1 MFRPPP
7 IRFYN
12 PRQLR
17 QQANR
22 IVRSSIAAEQA
33 PIKTAQA
40 LAASR
45 ALQQQQM
52 IAGFGR
58 AAMGILAQS
67 APMAGQAYKD
77 AATAEGQLAGGLSQG
92 AAAAVQQRT
101 QASQAMIDRLAPG
114 GALAPGST
122 NPTGLSDT
130 LYTQGA
136 LIPGAASEQRAA
148 AAITQAS
155 EQPGIFAGQT
165 ENDIIKAQAKAAAD
179 DQQYT
184 QSLLDLAAK
193 EPALRQQIMDEL
205 QKNEMSKR
213 SAWVQEQAQAA
224 LTGYR
229 GAEIQQGQQ
238 RLNQSARRIAIAE
251 RQGNARIALQAANLR
266 LAQARDRQSVRQALI
281 QGQRIDSSASHAAGY
296 LIDRNG
302 DPILG
307 KGGNRIPVHTS
318 SGGGAKGVNT
328 GPGST
333 AWKEAYRYAHSNYL
347 PQYITPPSGNT
358 PGVLDPTWSQPK
370 FPRMQSYLMQA
381 YGLNRAQARKLLVGL
396 GIKPNGKRP

>member
-22 IVRSSIAAEQA
+22 IVRSSIQAQQA

-40 LAASR
+40 AAAAR
-45 ALQQQQM
+45 ALAQQQM
-52 IAGFGR
+52 IAGFGK

-67 APMAGQAYKD
+67 APLAGQAYKD

-92 AAAAVQQRT
+92 AAQAVRERT
-101 QASQAMIDRLAPG
+101 QASAALIDRLAPG

-122 NPTGLSDT
+122 DPSGLSDA
-130 LYTQGA
+130 LYMQGA
-136 LIPGAASEQRAA
+136 VIPGAANEQRAA

-165 ENDIIKAQAKAAAD
+165 QNDIIKAQHQAAAD

-184 QSLLDLAAK
+184 QAMLDLAAK

-205 QKNEMSKR
+205 QKNEISKR
-213 SAWVQEQAQAA
+213 SAWVQEQAQMA

-229 GAEIQQGQQ
+229 GAEIQQGNR
-238 RLNQSARRIAIAE
+238 RLNLEARRLQIAE
-251 RQGNARIALQAANLR
+251 QQGNARLSLQAANLR
-266 LAQARDRQSVRQALI
+266 LSQAKDRQSVRQALI

-307 KGGNRIPVHTS
+307 KGGKRIPVQSS
-318 SGGGAKGVNT
+318 SGGGKAGVNT

-347 PQYITPPSGNT
+347 PQYITPPSGTT